1 MRNKIL
7 GMYHKSVEN
16 RKKSNSMYVLGNG
29 EDKISPYKVS
39 QAEEMHKTNLRIGER
54 LNNIKS

>member
-1 MRNKIL
+1 
-7 GMYHKSVEN
+7 MYHKSVEN

-39 QAEEMHKTNLRIGER
+39 QADEMHKTNLRIGER